1 MTGLDV
7 LIADDEAP
15 GRQRLRELL
24 SREGGI
30 ASVREADNGAAAVQ
44 HIQACRPH
52 LVFLDVQMPTLDGLQ
67 VVESIGVRQ
76 MPFTVFVTAYDR
88 HAVSAFDANAV
99 DYLLKP
105 FSDERFDVA
114 MAKVRARAATA
125 PAQNLQALLD
135 SRKPLER
142 LVVKHG
148 GATRLLCCA
157 DIDWIEAAG
166 VYVNLHT
173 REREWLHRA
182 PLSQLEAQLDP
193 ARFVRIHRST
203 IVNLE
208 RIERLEALTHG
219 EFEVALKTGAR
230 LKLSRGYRPLLEARL
245 GQTL

>member
-1 MTGLDV
+1 VTALHV
-7 LIADDEAP
+7 LVVDDEAP

-24 SREGGI
+24 ARDKAI
-30 ASVREADNGAAAVQ
+30 ASVCEAANGEEAVE
-44 HIQACRPH
+44 HIRARHPH

-67 VVESIGVRQ
+67 VVEAIGVEQ

-105 FSDERFDVA
+105 FSDERFEVA
-114 MAKVRARAATA
+114 MAKVRSRAGSAST
-125 PAQNLQALLD
+125 QNLQALID
-135 SRKPLER
+135 TRKPLER
-142 LVVKHG
+142 LVVRQG
-148 GATRLLCCA
+148 AATRLLCCA

-182 PLSQLEAQLDP
+182 PLSQLEARLDP
-193 ARFVRIHRST
+193 ERFVRIHRST

-208 RIERLEALTHG
+208 RIERLEGLSHG
-219 EFEVALKTGAR
+219 EFEVVLRTGKR
-230 LKLSRGYRPLLEARL
+230 LKLSRSFRPLLEARL

>member
-1 MTGLDV
+1 MTGLQV
-7 LIADDEAP
+7 LVVDDEAP

-24 SREGGI
+24 AREENI
-30 ASVREADNGAAAVQ
+30 ASVREAANGADAVEY
-44 HIQACRPH
+44 IREGRPQ

-67 VVESIGVRQ
+67 VVEAVGVEQ

-105 FSDERFDVA
+105 FSDERFEAA
-114 MAKVRARAATA
+114 MAKVRGRAGTMS
-125 PAQNLQALLD
+125 AQNLQAVVD
-135 SRKPLER
+135 TRKPLER
-142 LVVKHG
+142 IVVKQG
-148 GATRLLCCA
+148 DASRLLPCA

-182 PLSQLEAQLDP
+182 PLSQLEARLDP
-193 ARFVRIHRST
+193 ERFVRIHRST

-208 RIERLEALTHG
+208 RIERLEGLSHG
-219 EFEVALKTGAR
+219 EFEVVLRNGVR
-230 LKLSRGYRPLLEARL
+230 LKLSRSFRPLLESRL

>member
-7 LIADDEAP
+7 LIVDDEAP
-15 GRQRLRELL
+15 GRQRLKELL
-24 SREGGI
+24 GRERAVG
-30 ASVREADNGAAAVQ
+30 SVSEAVNGEAAVE
-44 HIQACRPH
+44 HIRARRPH

-67 VVESIGVRQ
+67 VVETIGVTQ

-105 FSDERFDVA
+105 FSDERFEAA
-114 MAKVRARAATA
+114 MTRVWARAGNSF
-125 PAQNLQALLD
+125 PQCLQAVVDARRPLDRLL
-135 SRKPLER
+135 
-142 LVVKHG
+142 VKQG
-148 GATRLLCCA
+148 EVTRLLSCA

-208 RIERLEALTHG
+208 RIECLEGLSHG
-219 EFEVALKTGAR
+219 EFDVVLKSGAR
-230 LKLSRGYRPLLEARL
+230 LKLTRSFRQHLEARL
-245 GQTL
+245 GQSL

>member
-1 MTGLDV
+1 MTALDV
-7 LIADDEAP
+7 LIVDDEAP

-24 SREGGI
+24 ARDPSV
-30 ASVREADNGAAAVQ
+30 ASVCEAANGEAAVE
-44 HIQACRPH
+44 HIRTRRPH

-67 VVESIGVRQ
+67 VVASIGAGR

-105 FSDERFDVA
+105 FSDERFEVA
-114 MAKVRARAATA
+114 MAKVRARAGSAS
-125 PAQNLQALLD
+125 PQNLEALLGT
-135 SRKPLER
+135 RKPLER
-142 LVVKHG
+142 LVVRQG
-148 GATRLLCCA
+148 EAARLLPCG

-193 ARFVRIHRST
+193 GRFVRIHRST

-208 RIERLEALTHG
+208 RIERLEGLSHG
-219 EFEVALKTGAR
+219 EFEVVLKTGTR
-230 LKLSRGYRPLLEARL
+230 LKLSRSFRPLLEARL
-245 GQTL
+245 GQSL